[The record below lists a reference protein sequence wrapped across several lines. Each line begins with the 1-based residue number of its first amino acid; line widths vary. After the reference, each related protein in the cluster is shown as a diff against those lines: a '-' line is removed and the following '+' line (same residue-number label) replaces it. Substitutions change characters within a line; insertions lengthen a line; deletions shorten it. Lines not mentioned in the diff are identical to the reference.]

1 MHAPSTSTSVP
12 NASPSILRGAAPAAR
27 PGQRGVALIYT
38 VLLGMLMIGF
48 LGIAIDSAYIL
59 STKQQLQHAADAAA
73 LAGVQKVKSELD
85 PLYPLTRKSATDIA
99 ASNNAAT
106 LTVKLDANTINLPA
120 GDIVVGV
127 WDPFT
132 KAFTPS
138 LVTPNAVQVRA
149 KRDTA
154 HADGPLGLLFGPF
167 FGTSSSDVGVVATA
181 VMAPA
186 SDPLILILDPTRP
199 NALRINGTNT
209 VNAMAGR
216 VHANSSNPCGISLV
230 GTPLLSAMLTSVV
243 GGACAPDGS
252 IVGALD
258 EGAAVVPDPL
268 AHLLP
273 TTADWDV
280 FKAAM
285 PLPLGPA
292 GRIDATGTYSPG
304 FYPRGIEAAS
314 SEQITL
320 LPGYYMLG
328 KSGSKGGIDL
338 QGSAFVTGKGV
349 TLFID
354 KGAEAS
360 ISGSGAGMDVTPPGL
375 GDPFQGVT
383 IFTHRQS
390 TGPSVIKITGGG
402 LFKLEGYIYCPGGEL
417 IMGGTPGKEV
427 GGMIV
432 YTAKTEGTTGYV
444 FTGKGITI
452 SKGPDYPF
460 LVE

>member
-230 GTPLLSAMLTSVV
+230 GTEPSTRAPRWFRIRWRTS
-243 GGACAPDGS
+243 CRP
-252 IVGALD
+252 
-258 EGAAVVPDPL
+258 P
-268 AHLLP
+268 
-273 TTADWDV
+273 
-280 FKAAM
+280 
-285 PLPLGPA
+285 
-292 GRIDATGTYSPG
+292 RTGTSSRPPCRCRSG
-304 FYPRGIEAAS
+304 RRG
-314 SEQITL
+314 
-320 LPGYYMLG
+320 
-328 KSGSKGGIDL
+328 GS
-338 QGSAFVTGKGV
+338 
-349 TLFID
+349 
-354 KGAEAS
+354 
-360 ISGSGAGMDVTPPGL
+360 TPPGRTVR
-375 GDPFQGVT
+375 G
-383 IFTHRQS
+383 S
-390 TGPSVIKITGGG
+390 TPAASRPRAASRSRCSPATTCSESRGPRAAST
-402 LFKLEGYIYCPGGEL
+402 CRAAP
-417 IMGGTPGKEV
+417 
-427 GGMIV
+427 
-432 YTAKTEGTTGYV
+432 
-444 FTGKGITI
+444 
-452 SKGPDYPF
+452 S
-460 LVE
+460 